1 MRSSTVRH
9 GIQRIQRWSSL
20 VYHRWQSLQVS
31 YRGNK
36 YSVERLLALDEYTEK
51 TSVLRVA
58 MVVSGALVPMVIL
71 VISQESVPL
80 NDPREGWRANYG
92 FWVRVGILSGVVSMA
107 IVNQRSLCRIPYTL
121 FCLIDNPSFFLLLLV
136 WFTIIAGKQCIRE
149 ILQHTKEV
157 TTFVLY
163 ICTQMLMPLVYPIY
177 EVMFYAASDTA
188 YEIPVILLLPVIKI
202 VMKYVIA
209 SSLNAMEDMMPKAV
223 IFSVDFFHAVYLA
236 TCVQRTRSTVTVAII
251 IGTDVSQTAMV
262 MFKLRRRTA
271 TILHRLHTVM
281 NGFGSED
288 LLALLCFLCRNQ
300 DTFATQSIENVRVRS
315 CLAHRLS
322 PEDNNLL
329 SKLEKSS
336 LDTDFGWPSA
346 EGPMCSLLNTVP
358 KKKNAA
364 ILCTATPNPTWK
376 SIHGSSR
383 RSGTT
388 CNGLKEAQYC
398 GILRETLEMLYTME
412 CLVLTAYLEAFIPLF
427 YGNYMM
433 IMVNFPNAEY
443 HTELKN
449 VTHQNVHHTA
459 TIVFLFG
466 LLQVASFWLL
476 AALISRKCGM
486 NVLYQLAFV
495 LETQMPL
502 VQGKL
507 MIWMLVTLACRVV
520 HFGTYVVRTDC
531 YTVKLMGWYF
541 SLINFLLYRSRLFVS
556 IWLNFQT
563 CFKVNIYIYGN
574 DKLTMQR
581 MFDDIATKGRLQ
593 ANAEQTGT
601 SGIERKHFANLGWY
615 STSPI
620 ALLILCKSATGKHSP
635 GEHSSAVP
643 AS

>member
-1 MRSSTVRH
+1 MTPSFYIPLFTLLYILLGNNVKNPFVLSRPRRSWDAGYQTC
-9 GIQRIQRWSSL
+9 
-20 VYHRWQSLQVS
+20 
-31 YRGNK
+31 
-36 YSVERLLALDEYTEK
+36 
-51 TSVLRVA
+51 
-58 MVVSGALVPMVIL
+58 
-71 VISQESVPL
+71 SQE
-80 NDPREGWRANYG
+80 
-92 FWVRVGILSGVVSMA
+92 
-107 IVNQRSLCRIPYTL
+107 CH
-121 FCLIDNPSFFLLLLV
+121 
-136 WFTIIAGKQCIRE
+136 FTDYKK
-149 ILQHTKEV
+149 L
-157 TTFVLY
+157 
-163 ICTQMLMPLVYPIY
+163 
-177 EVMFYAASDTA
+177 
-188 YEIPVILLLPVIKI
+188 
-202 VMKYVIA
+202 
-209 SSLNAMEDMMPKAV
+209 EDLTPEAV
-223 IFSVDFFHAVYLA
+223 IFTVDFYNALYLA
-236 TCVQRTRSTVTVAII
+236 TFMESASSIDTMLIL

-300 DTFATQSIENVRVRS
+300 DTFATQSIENFRVRS

-358 KKKNAA
+358 KKKMQLFCVRRLQNAVH
-364 ILCTATPNPTWK
+364 PTWK
-376 SIHGSSR
+376 SIHGSSS

-412 CLVLTAYLEAFIPLF
+412 CLVLTAYLEAFIPFF

-520 HFGTYVVRTDC
+520 HFA
-531 YTVKLMGWYF
+531 
-541 SLINFLLYRSRLFVS
+541 
-556 IWLNFQT
+556 Q
-563 CFKVNIYIYGN
+563 YGQ
-574 DKLTMQR
+574 DVDHER
-581 MFDDIATKGRLQ
+581 
-593 ANAEQTGT
+593 T
-601 SGIERKHFANLGWY
+601 SGVLRTKR
-615 STSPI
+615 
-620 ALLILCKSATGKHSP
+620 
-635 GEHSSAVP
+635 
-643 AS
+643 